1 MLSLAEVSRKT
12 DGKKYGLLDDEMKAC
27 ENSDFSKKVSWWWL
41 RSPGDYGFSA
51 AGVDDDG
58 GVYRIGYNVD
68 YSSDGVRPAL
78 HLNLQ
83 S

>member
-1 MLSLAEVSRKT
+1 MVVAPLAGR
-12 DGKKYGLLDDEMKAC
+12 L
-27 ENSDFSKKVSWWWL
+27 WL
-41 RSPGDYGFSA
+41 FLSA

-58 GVYRIGYNVD
+58 WVYRIGYNVD